1 VICIA
6 MHSMLCYCVCVAGE
20 TPIETNGGRWEA
32 QLRKGS
38 LDLAV
43 LAALWRGRLYG
54 LEILK
59 YLEENARLEI
69 VEGTLYPILMRLK
82 EEGLLESVWV
92 SEAAHPRKYYWLTEA
107 GRQRTLK
114 MIETWDSFQQGIL
127 RLLVPVKE
135 RGAHDRHS

>member
-1 VICIA
+1 V
-6 MHSMLCYCVCVAGE
+6 HDVASEIGE
-20 TPIETNGGRWEA
+20 GRWEA

-43 LAALWRGRLYG
+43 LASLWKGRLYG

-59 YLEENARLEI
+59 YLEEKAGLDI

-82 EEGLLESVWV
+82 EEALLESEWV

-107 GRQRTLK
+107 GRQRTLT
-114 MIETWDSFQQGIL
+114 MITTWDAFQQGIR

-135 RGAHDRHS
+135 GCK

>member
-1 VICIA
+1 V
-6 MHSMLCYCVCVAGE
+6 YTVAGE
-20 TPIETNGGRWEA
+20 MNDGRWEA

-43 LAALWRGRLYG
+43 LAALWNGRLYG

-59 YLEENARLEI
+59 HLGEKAGLEI

-82 EEGLLESVWV
+82 EEALLESAWV

-114 MIETWDSFQQGIL
+114 MMETWDSFHQGIL

-135 RGAHDRHS
+135 RGKHDYR

>member
-1 VICIA
+1 
-6 MHSMLCYCVCVAGE
+6 MHSIVCYCVYVAD
-20 TPIETNGGRWEA
+20 ETNDGRWEA

-43 LAALWRGRLYG
+43 LAALWNGRLYG

-82 EEGLLESVWV
+82 EEGLLESIWV

-114 MIETWDSFQQGIL
+114 MMKTWDVFQQGIL

-135 RGAHDRHS
+135 GGTRDHRS

>member
-1 VICIA
+1 MYGVTGKI
-6 MHSMLCYCVCVAGE
+6 
-20 TPIETNGGRWEA
+20 TDGRWEA

-43 LAALWRGRLYG
+43 LAALWDGRLYG

-59 YLEENARLEI
+59 YLQETAGLEI

-82 EEGLLESVWV
+82 GEDLLESTWV
-92 SEAAHPRKYYWLTEA
+92 SEAVHPRKYYWLTET

-114 MIETWDSFQQGIL
+114 MMETWEAFQRGIL
-127 RLLVPVKE
+127 RLLGPVKE
-135 RGAHDRHS
+135 RCK